1 LPTDDILFNPNGSVF
16 AVEGITSPDGRV
28 LGRMGHAERT
38 GRGLY
43 VNVPGSYDMKL
54 FESAVAYFR

>member
-1 LPTDDILFNPNGSVF
+1 
-16 AVEGITSPDGRV
+16 
-28 LGRMGHAERT
+28 MGHAERT

-43 VNVPGSYDMKL
+43 INVPGQYDMKL